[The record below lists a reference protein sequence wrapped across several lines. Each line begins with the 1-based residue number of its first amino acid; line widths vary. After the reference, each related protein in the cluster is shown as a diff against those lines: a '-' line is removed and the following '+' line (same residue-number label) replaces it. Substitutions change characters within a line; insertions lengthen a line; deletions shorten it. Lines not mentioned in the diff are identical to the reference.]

1 MKSRSL
7 RWLSCD
13 WCPFWIWLAE
23 KMAEVLWTDHKVLPT
38 FWIFKWKLLLINLVL
53 DNFFQVIKLSQYRPL
68 CFQLLIVKAFL
79 MVKMAQTVSL
89 VLSFLHFPTVIVGVV
104 VWQLAWVSV
113 DYLLVSQSPHSHPVH
128 HGQTA
133 WRGLGLENE
142 CQLILKVTLIWVF
155 CTQNS

>member
-1 MKSRSL
+1 
-7 RWLSCD
+7 
-13 WCPFWIWLAE
+13 
-23 KMAEVLWTDHKVLPT
+23 MAEVLWTDHKVLPT

-133 WRGLGLENE
+133 
-142 CQLILKVTLIWVF
+142 
-155 CTQNS
+155 

>member
-1 MKSRSL
+1 
-7 RWLSCD
+7 
-13 WCPFWIWLAE
+13 
-23 KMAEVLWTDHKVLPT
+23 MAEVLWPDHKVFPT

-89 VLSFLHFPTVIVGVV
+89 VLSFLHFPPVIVGVV

-133 WRGLGLENE
+133 RRGLGLENE
-142 CQLILKVTLIWVF
+142 CQLILKVTLI
-155 CTQNS
+155 